1 MPDIPK
7 SKICENAQLKPTFVG
22 QGVPWKWTAL
32 EPPCTW
38 VHRLSTML
46 LMGQPKFQ
54 AKGNESAVNTKFYP
68 NINLNINGLSLKYQI
83 DCAYVAPYFTILA
96 GLFA

>member
-1 MPDIPK
+1 
-7 SKICENAQLKPTFVG
+7 
-22 QGVPWKWTAL
+22 
-32 EPPCTW
+32 
-38 VHRLSTML
+38 ML

-83 DCAYVAPYFTILA
+83 DYAYVT
-96 GLFA
+96 

>member
-32 EPPCTW
+32 EPSVHL
-38 VHRLSTML
+38 VHRHSAML
-46 LMGQPKFQ
+46 LVGQPKFQ

-83 DCAYVAPYFTILA
+83 DCAYM
-96 GLFA
+96 